1 MPLALPPPG
10 LRVVLDL
17 SNLPG
22 LLLAAARVLVRI
34 RMPSARRSATPVAVA
49 TDKVAQGKGTNSTNE
64 EHAAD
69 KQGKKRG
76 RPSDTLSWSQIRSA
90 TKAKCP
96 GSRRCMLVGS
106 ASRSVRLSS
115 RTVSKSVRCEDS
127 EDPTS
132 SKEEEEGGS
141 EYEPSPGVE
150 DEDEDDFVTRASPA
164 KKERRAENK
173 SASAL
178 LLSRQNTKEMIAGD
192 ADGIEGKVGVR
203 EYGELAQKPYDPD
216 VEPPVIVASWREPS
230 VANEY
235 CKRLLAACTKMPRAD
250 ATARAAARAEIAC
263 GMDCEWCPIWW
274 QKEGGGVDVIQLLLF
289 YSP

>member
-17 SNLPG
+17 SHLPG

-34 RMPSARRSATPVAVA
+34 RMPSARCSATPVA
-49 TDKVAQGKGTNSTNE
+49 TDNVAQGKGTNE

-69 KQGKKRG
+69 KHGKKRG
-76 RPSDTLSWSQIRSA
+76 RPSDTLPWTKIRSA

-96 GSRRCMLVGS
+96 GSCRGMLIGS

-141 EYEPSPGVE
+141 DYEPSPGVE
-150 DEDEDDFVTRASPA
+150 EEDENDFVTRASPA

-173 SASAL
+173 SASAM
-178 LLSRQNTKEMIAGD
+178 SRQNTKEMIADD
-192 ADGIEGKVGVR
+192 ADGIEDKLGVG
-203 EYGELAQKPYDPD
+203 EHG
-216 VEPPVIVASWREPS
+216 PVIVASWREPS

-235 CKRLLAACTKMPRAD
+235 CNRLLAAITSAPRTPRAD

-263 GMDCEWCPIWW
+263 GMDCEWCPVWW
-274 QKEGGGVDVIQLLLF
+274 QKEGGGVNVVQLLLF
-289 YSP
+289 YAP

>member
-1 MPLALPPPG
+1 
-10 LRVVLDL
+10 
-17 SNLPG
+17 
-22 LLLAAARVLVRI
+22 
-34 RMPSARRSATPVAVA
+34 
-49 TDKVAQGKGTNSTNE
+49 
-64 EHAAD
+64 
-69 KQGKKRG
+69 
-76 RPSDTLSWSQIRSA
+76 
-90 TKAKCP
+90 
-96 GSRRCMLVGS
+96 
-106 ASRSVRLSS
+106 
-115 RTVSKSVRCEDS
+115 VRCEDS

-132 SKEEEEGGS
+132 SKEEEQGGS
-141 EYEPSPGVE
+141 EYEPNPGVE

-192 ADGIEGKVGVR
+192 ADGIEEKVGVG
-203 EYGELAQKPYDPD
+203 EYG
-216 VEPPVIVASWREPS
+216 PVIVASWREPS

-235 CKRLLAACTKMPRAD
+235 CKRLLAACTKTPRAD